1 MKNKILIFAL
11 SSLLVLSTSACGDQ
25 STAGNGSS
33 QDVQNGNAF
42 GNDGSSQNMP
52 GSSDGSANSSQ
63 NVLNG
68 SGTGGFFDLNTLNSF
83 DTELTFSSLTE
94 FYNSEI
100 RTEVENTI
108 NEMYESYGIHT
119 FITIEEP
126 DTVIYNYQY
135 TISLSSIG
143 MSHEEM
149 AAVIASNQQEAG
161 LYDDMMNDIKAFQL
175 CGLPVKIIRMNY
187 MDTDGSMVYSVDYTE
202 DHDVSGFPG
211 SSDLPYSSGTT
222 AGTYADLQEWADSE
236 EAEAVIET
244 TNRTLTST
252 GITFDLAIDG
262 NILIYKYRL
271 PNDSWVSGLSEEE
284 ITTTFA
290 PLLESMASTIDTIFT
305 TFTDEYGLTVDA
317 IRFIYYSANGTEIY
331 SKDFIP

>member
-1 MKNKILIFAL
+1 M
-11 SSLLVLSTSACGDQ
+11 SLLLAMSTSACGDQ

-33 QDVQNGNAF
+33 QDVQNGNAM
-42 GNDGSSQNMP
+42 GNDGSAQNVP
-52 GSSDGSANSSQ
+52 SSSDGSNNSVQ

-68 SGTGGFFDLNTLNSF
+68 SGTGSFFDLNTLNGF
-83 DTELTFSSLTE
+83 DTDLSFSSLTD

-108 NEMYESYGIHT
+108 NEISESYGVHS

-126 DTVIYNYQY
+126 DTIIYNYQY
-135 TISLSSIG
+135 TIPLSSIG

-161 LYDDMMNDIKAFQL
+161 IYDDMMNNIKAFLL

-202 DHDVSGFPG
+202 GNDVSGFPG
-211 SSDLPYSSGTT
+211 SSDLPDSLGTT
-222 AGTYADLQEWADSE
+222 AGIYADLQEWADSE
-236 EAEAVIET
+236 EAAAVIET

-271 PNDSWVSGLSEEE
+271 PNDSWVSGLWEEE
-284 ITTTFA
+284 ITTVFA
-290 PLLESMASTIDTIFT
+290 PLIESMSSTVDTIFT
-305 TFTDEYGLTVDA
+305 TFANEYGLTIDA
-317 IRFIYYSANGTEIY
+317 IRFVYYSADGKELY

>member
-1 MKNKILIFAL
+1 MLTL
-11 SSLLVLSTSACGDQ
+11 SASACGDQ
-25 STAGNGSS
+25 SAVGNGSS
-33 QDVQNGNAF
+33 QNVQNESTG
-42 GNDGSSQNMP
+42 GNDGSAQNVP
-52 GSSDGSANSSQ
+52 DGSDSSSSSAQ

-68 SGTGGFFDLNTLNSF
+68 SVTGSLFDLNTLNSF

-126 DTVIYNYQY
+126 ETIIYNYQY

-161 LYDDMMNDIKAFQL
+161 IYDNMMNDIKTFRL
-175 CGLPVKIIRMNY
+175 CGLPVKTIRMNY

-202 DHDVSGFPG
+202 GHDVSGFPG
-211 SSDLPYSSGTT
+211 SSGTT
-222 AGTYADLQEWADSE
+222 AVTYADLQEWADSE
-236 EAEAVIET
+236 EAAAVIET

-271 PNDSWVSGLSEEE
+271 PKDSWVSGLSEEE
-284 ITTTFA
+284 IATTIE
-290 PLLESMASTIDTIFT
+290 PLIDSMASTVDTIFT

-317 IRFIYYSANGTEIY
+317 VRFVYYSAGGTELY
-331 SKDFIP
+331 SKDFMR